1 MVNLLITFYS
11 LVNGIDPY
19 ISFKMAKIESNMDHN
34 AISRTN
40 DGGLF
45 QLNRR
50 YYKFHN
56 PKWIFSPE
64 TNIPIALNTLGF
76 LKKSCKHHKDNL
88 YVLCYNR
95 GLKGASKVKNPLK
108 DMYYRKF
115 NIIWK

>member
-1 MVNLLITFYS
+1 MINLFITFYS

-19 ISFKMAKIESNMDHN
+19 ISFKMAKIESNMNHM

-45 QLNRR
+45 QLNRN

-56 PKWIFSPE
+56 PKWIFIPE
-64 TNIPIALNTLGF
+64 TNISIALNTLGN
-76 LKKSCKHHKDNL
+76 LKKNCKYKKDNL

-95 GLKGASKVKNPLK
+95 GMRGVYKITKPTNQI
-108 DMYYRKF
+108 YYKKF
-115 NIIWK
+115 NLMWN